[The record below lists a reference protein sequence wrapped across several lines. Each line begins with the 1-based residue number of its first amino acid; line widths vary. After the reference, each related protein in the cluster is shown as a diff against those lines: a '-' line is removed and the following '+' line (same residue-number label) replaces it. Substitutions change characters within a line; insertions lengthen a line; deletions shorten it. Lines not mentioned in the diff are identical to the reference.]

1 MEPERW
7 KRVEQVYQS
16 VLAVAKNQ
24 RASFLE
30 ETCSGDERLR
40 REVEALLA
48 YEDQA
53 QQFME
58 TAALEGL
65 AKQLADE
72 PVDIRPVDDH
82 LVGAMILHY
91 RVLEKLGGGGMGVV
105 YKAEDTRL
113 GRLVALKF
121 LPEHMARDRVA
132 VARFQREAR
141 AASALNHPH
150 VCTVHD
156 IGEYEGRP
164 FIVMEL
170 LRGQTLKHCIDTK
183 PMPVGE
189 MVDLAIQIADGL
201 KAAHD
206 AGIIHRDIKPANIF
220 ITDRGQAKIL
230 DFGLAKL
237 AEEWRLS
244 DMAKAPA
251 LTREVDG
258 LTHTQSPMGTAV
270 YMSPEQARGEA
281 LDARTDLFSFGAVL
295 YEMAT
300 GQLAFSGESMR
311 AVLDAVISRAP
322 VPAGELNPDVPAGV
336 RQVISKALEKDRT
349 VRYQTAAEIQH
360 DLLQSKAARQKSRDR
375 KRSLLALLAVVLI
388 FSIGVV
394 VWLRWFSARSESA
407 AMHFSA
413 RPLTAN
419 PIQDPALTAAM
430 SPDGKDLAYTDLH
443 GLHVLNIETS
453 ETRTLPTPPGWCF
466 R

>member
-1 MEPERW
+1 
-7 KRVEQVYQS
+7 
-16 VLAVAKNQ
+16 
-24 RASFLE
+24 
-30 ETCSGDERLR
+30 
-40 REVEALLA
+40 
-48 YEDQA
+48 
-53 QQFME
+53 
-58 TAALEGL
+58 
-65 AKQLADE
+65 
-72 PVDIRPVDDH
+72 
-82 LVGAMILHY
+82 
-91 RVLEKLGGGGMGVV
+91 
-105 YKAEDTRL
+105 
-113 GRLVALKF
+113 
-121 LPEHMARDRVA
+121 
-132 VARFQREAR
+132 
-141 AASALNHPH
+141 
-150 VCTVHD
+150 
-156 IGEYEGRP
+156 
-164 FIVMEL
+164 
-170 LRGQTLKHCIDTK
+170 
-183 PMPVGE
+183 MPAGE
-189 MVDLAIQIADGL
+189 MVDLSIQIADGL

-443 GLHVLNIETS
+443 GLHVLNIETA
-453 ETRTLPTPPGWCF
+453 ETRTLPTPLGWCF